1 MNIHEV
7 KVQLKQLD
15 ISINMLV
22 VELKRV
28 AEHEG
33 ISNDDVG
40 LYELPS
46 GKCVLTRYIRG
57 TRLQHI
63 NAAIKSIQD
72 TY

>member
-7 KVQLKQLD
+7 KMQLKQLN

-28 AEHEG
+28 AEYEG
-33 ISNDDVG
+33 ISNADVG
-40 LYELPS
+40 LYELPN
-46 GKCVLTRYIRG
+46 GKCVLTKYIRG
-57 TRLQHI
+57 TRLHHI
-63 NAAIKSIQD
+63 TSAIKSIQD